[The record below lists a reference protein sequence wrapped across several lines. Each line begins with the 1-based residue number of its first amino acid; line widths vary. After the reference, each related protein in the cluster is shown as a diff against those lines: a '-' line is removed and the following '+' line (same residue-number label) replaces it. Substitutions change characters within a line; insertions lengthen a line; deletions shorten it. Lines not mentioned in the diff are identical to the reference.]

1 MRVSLDWLK
10 DWVEIAGE
18 PRELADRLTM
28 AGLEVEAIEAAA
40 PPLAG
45 IVVGEV
51 VSCARHPNADTL
63 SVCQVSTG
71 GSPMQIVCGAPNVR
85 AGMKVA
91 VATIGSR
98 LPGGVEIR
106 AASLRGVDSNGMLC
120 SGRELGLGD
129 ESDGILDLP
138 SDLEIGAPLTQA
150 LRLDD
155 TILTVNVTPN
165 RGDCMS
171 VLGIAREVAATS
183 HQSLRKVSTPA
194 ASVRADASVPVELTA
209 GAGCERFVSRVIRDV
224 RADAASP
231 AWLQER
237 LRRAGIAT
245 DQCHRRC
252 HELRDARCRPADA
265 RLRPRRDRSRH
276 RRAPR
281 ADRRVARAAGRTQ
294 RRHGRGRARDRGPQQ
309 GAGSRRRD
317 GWEPLGNRPDD
328 ERRCCSRSRGSIR
341 PWSPVVVAATVS

>member
-1 MRVSLDWLK
+1 
-10 DWVEIAGE
+10 
-18 PRELADRLTM
+18 
-28 AGLEVEAIEAAA
+28 
-40 PPLAG
+40 
-45 IVVGEV
+45 
-51 VSCARHPNADTL
+51 
-63 SVCQVSTG
+63 
-71 GSPMQIVCGAPNVR
+71 MQIVCGAPNVR

-183 HQSLRKVSTPA
+183 HQGLRKVSTPA

-237 LRRAGIAT
+237 LRRAG
-245 DQCHRRC
+245 
-252 HELRDARCRPADA
+252 
-265 RLRPRRDRSRH
+265 LRPINAIVDVTNYVMLDVGQPMHAYDLDEIDRGIVV
-276 RRAPR
+276 RRAR
-281 ADRRVARAAGRTQ
+281 TGESLELLDGRSVVD
-294 RRHGRGRARDRGPQQ
+294 GRGRARDRGPQQ
-309 GAGSRRRD
+309 GAGSRGRD
-317 GWEPLGNRPDD
+317 GREPLGNRPDD
-328 ERRCCSRSRGSIR
+328 DAPCCSRSRGSIR